1 MQTIANDILSV
12 QISTKG
18 AELQSI
24 FNHITGL
31 EYLWNG
37 DASFWGKKSPVLFPI
52 VGGLKN
58 GTYSYKDKSYQL
70 SRHGFARD
78 MEFAITQ
85 ATTNSVEYTLLSN
98 EETLAVY
105 PFNFKFL
112 VTYAIDEN
120 ILTCTYS
127 VVNTGEENMYFS
139 CGAHPAF
146 AIPLT
151 ENTQYE
157 DWELQFSSIE
167 NTGKWPLSTD
177 GLIEQA
183 PIDCL
188 LNTQT
193 LPLTKPL
200 FYGDALVFKN
210 LASTQISITS
220 NKSKHGL
227 TMQFDGFPYY
237 GIWSAKDANFVC
249 LEPWCG
255 IADNTLASGKLEE
268 KEGIIE
274 LAPQN
279 TWQKKWQVSLY

>member
-1 MQTIANDILSV
+1 MQTITNDILSV

-24 FNHITGL
+24 FNHATGL
-31 EYLWNG
+31 EYVWNG
-37 DASFWGKKSPVLFPI
+37 DANFWGKKSPVLFPI

-58 GTYSYKDKSYQL
+58 GTYSYKNKSYKL
-70 SRHGFARD
+70 GRHGFARD
-78 MEFAITQ
+78 MEFALTQ
-85 ATTNSVEYTLLSN
+85 VTTNSVEYTLISN
-98 EETLAVY
+98 AETLAVY
-105 PFNFKFL
+105 PFSFKFL
-112 VTYAIDEN
+112 VTYTIEEN
-120 ILTCTYS
+120 ILTCTYT
-127 VVNTGEENMYFS
+127 VENTGNENMFFS

-151 ENTQYE
+151 ENTNFE
-157 DWELQFSSIE
+157 DWELQFSAIE
-167 NTGKWPLSTD
+167 NTGKWPLSAD

-210 LASTQISITS
+210 LASNKISFVS

-227 TMQFDGFPYY
+227 TMQFDGFTYY

-274 LAPQN
+274 LAAQN
-279 TWQKKWQVSLY
+279 TWQKKWQVSLF